1 MENIDIKDKES
12 FSDNDEKS
20 SKHYKLDGNDILA
33 FLDEGM
39 MLYIGFLA
47 GKQASSFVIG
57 IAFFILMMMKKTF
70 IAAML
75 GNGNG
80 RVKVESLVDKEL
92 ATSCIKHSA
101 WLDALINLGF
111 IVALKYQWI
120 MLG

>member
-1 MENIDIKDKES
+1 MENIDVEDKELLS
-12 FSDNDEKS
+12 SNDEKG
-20 SKHYKLDGNDILA
+20 SKHHKLDGNDILA

-47 GKQASSFVIG
+47 GKQASSFIIG

-70 IAAML
+70 LAAML

-92 ATSCIKHSA
+92 ATSCIKHSV